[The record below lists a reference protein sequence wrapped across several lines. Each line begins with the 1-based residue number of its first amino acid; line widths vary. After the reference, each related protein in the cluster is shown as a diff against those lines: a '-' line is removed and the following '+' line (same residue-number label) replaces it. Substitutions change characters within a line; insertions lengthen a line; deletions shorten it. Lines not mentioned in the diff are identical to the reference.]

1 MLHPSEVAE
10 RIRNTRESLG
20 LTQAALGARLGVTR
34 SQITLWETGGRNPS
48 PTSLKQIAAAL
59 AVNVEWLT
67 TGEGPSKIPTGGT
80 QGVDEQLLELVVEAV
95 QAAFKRRK
103 LDTNSK
109 RFAHTVVAVYAAGA
123 ILWRAS
129 NCRSPGQFHERLVD
143 MADLA
148 IGA

>member
-1 MLHPSEVAE
+1 MAHPSDVAE
-10 RIRNTRESLG
+10 RIRTTRERLG

-59 AVNVEWLT
+59 AVNVEWLA
-67 TGEGPSKIPTGGT
+67 TGKGPSKVPPGGL

-103 LDTNSK
+103 LDSNSK
-109 RFAHTVVAVYAAGA
+109 RFAHTVVAVDAAGA
-123 ILWRAS
+123 ILWIAS
-129 NCRSPGQFHERLVD
+129 QHRDTSQLHERLVD